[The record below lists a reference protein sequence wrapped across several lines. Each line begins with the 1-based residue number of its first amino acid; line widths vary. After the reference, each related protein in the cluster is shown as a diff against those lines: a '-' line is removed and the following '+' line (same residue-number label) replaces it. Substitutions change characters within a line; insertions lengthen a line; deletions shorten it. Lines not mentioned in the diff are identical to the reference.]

1 MIIIAENKKNH
12 YLIKKFLI
20 ETDSFDDSLSQDQG
34 GLHRILISQDEV
46 IDKDDPLVDKL
57 IKKRP
62 RFSGIKKFLKIPFIV
77 IPLLYSN
84 NLDDASIKMSQ
95 HINSNS
101 ISQSSSDLGQ
111 KKTTPEEV
119 KMSILNQNT
128 DDNKNFESN
137 QSNSD
142 KINLLKLS
150 RKRII
155 ELEKYKPFPYQD
167 MKGISIGYG
176 TQIVSRGDA
185 SKLKNSGNWRDLIYK
200 KCGLSEQEIEAEKQN
215 SYDEERKLY
224 IESLR
229 KKISK
234 IEEKLDPSYHLK
246 FKKDYVKRLKNLI
259 LIFKSRIKAAQKR
272 GIISEKLAGI
282 CLDKELEFIFNKK
295 IPENFQNNFYLMHVN
310 IRIVVVDMY
319 YNIGPWFLE
328 KTYPNFY
335 NYLNDY
341 IKSLKNN
348 SSSMKISENMKN
360 IYEEIKHRSPDYH
373 LQNKDRAKKNVKL
386 LEEAYLEYSQNE
398 SKSIK
403 NTYNFLF
410 L

>member
-12 YLIKKFLI
+12 YLIKKFLL
-20 ETDSFDDSLSQDQG
+20 ETDSFNDNLSQDQG
-34 GLHRILISQDEV
+34 GLHRILVSQDEL
-46 IDKDDPLVDKL
+46 IDNNDPLVDKL

-62 RFSGIKKFLKIPFIV
+62 KFAGIKNFLKIPFIV

-95 HINSNS
+95 HINNSNRVE
-101 ISQSSSDLGQ
+101 QEN
-111 KKTTPEEV
+111 KKNTTPAEV
-119 KMSILNQNT
+119 KKSILNK
-128 DDNKNFESN
+128 DDNSSEISSSSQVNNEKS
-137 QSNSD
+137 
-142 KINLLKLS
+142 NLLRVS
-150 RKRII
+150 RERII
-155 ELEKYKPFPYQD
+155 SLEKYKPFPYQD

-176 TQIVSRGDA
+176 TQIVLRGDA
-185 SKLKNSGNWRDLIYK
+185 SKLKNSGNWRDLLYK

-246 FKKDYVKRLKNLI
+246 FKKDYVKRLKKLI

-272 GIISEKLAGI
+272 GIISERLAGI
-282 CLDKELEFIFNKK
+282 CLDKELEFIFEKR
-295 IPENFQNNFYLMHVN
+295 IPSDFQNNFYLMDRN

-328 KTYPNFY
+328 KTYTDFY
-335 NYLNDY
+335 KHLNDY
-341 IKSLKNN
+341 IKSIKNN
-348 SSSMKISENMKN
+348 SSSITISENMEN
-360 IYEEIKHRSPDYH
+360 IYKEIKYRSPDYH

-386 LEEAYLEYSQNE
+386 LEKAYLEYSQN
-398 SKSIK
+398 
-403 NTYNFLF
+403 
-410 L
+410 

>member
-12 YLIKKFLI
+12 YLIKKFLL
-20 ETDSFDDSLSQDQG
+20 ETDSFNDNLSQDQG
-34 GLHRILISQDEV
+34 GLHRILVSQDEL
-46 IDKDDPLVDKL
+46 IDNNDPLVDKL

-62 RFSGIKKFLKIPFIV
+62 KFAGIKNFLKIPFIV

-95 HINSNS
+95 HINNSNRVE
-101 ISQSSSDLGQ
+101 QEN
-111 KKTTPEEV
+111 KKNTTPAEV
-119 KMSILNQNT
+119 KKSILNK
-128 DDNKNFESN
+128 DDNSSEISSSSQVNNEKS
-137 QSNSD
+137 
-142 KINLLKLS
+142 NLLRVS
-150 RKRII
+150 RERII
-155 ELEKYKPFPYQD
+155 SLEKYKPFPYQD

-176 TQIVSRGDA
+176 TQIVLRGDA
-185 SKLKNSGNWRDLIYK
+185 SKLKNSGNWRDLLYK

-246 FKKDYVKRLKNLI
+246 FKKDYVKRLKKLI

-272 GIISEKLAGI
+272 GIISERLAGI
-282 CLDKELEFIFNKK
+282 CLDKELEFIFEKR
-295 IPENFQNNFYLMHVN
+295 IPSDFQNNFYLMDRN

-328 KTYPNFY
+328 KTYTDFY
-335 NYLNDY
+335 KHLNEL
-341 IKSLKNN
+341 IKSIKNN
-348 SSSMKISENMKN
+348 SSSITISENMEN
-360 IYEEIKHRSPDYH
+360 IYKEIKYRSPDYH

-386 LEEAYLEYSQNE
+386 LEKAYLEYSQN
-398 SKSIK
+398 
-403 NTYNFLF
+403 
-410 L
+410 

>member
-12 YLIKKFLI
+12 YLIKKFLV
-20 ETDSFDDSLSQDQG
+20 ETDSFNDNLSQDQG
-34 GLHRILISQDEV
+34 GLHRILVSQDEL
-46 IDKDDPLVDKL
+46 IDNNDPLVDKL

-62 RFSGIKKFLKIPFIV
+62 KFAGIKNFFKIPFIV

-95 HINSNS
+95 HINRNS
-101 ISQSSSDLGQ
+101 VSQSSSSSGQ
-111 KKTTPEEV
+111 EETTPAEV
-119 KMSILNQNT
+119 KTSILSQST
-128 DDNKNFESN
+128 DDNENFESN
-137 QSNSD
+137 QSNNE

-176 TQIVSRGDA
+176 TQIVLRGDA
-185 SKLKNSGNWRDLIYK
+185 SKLRNSGNWRDLLYK

-234 IEEKLDPSYHLK
+234 IQEKLDPSYHLK

-259 LIFKSRIKAAQKR
+259 LIFKSRIKAAQER
-272 GIISEKLAGI
+272 GIISEELAGM
-282 CLDKELEFIFNKK
+282 CLDQELKFIFEKR
-295 IPENFQNNFYLMHVN
+295 IHSNFQNNFYLMHRN
-310 IRIVVVDMY
+310 IRIVVIDMY

-328 KTYPNFY
+328 KTYTDFY
-335 NYLNDY
+335 KHLNDY
-341 IKSLKNN
+341 IKSIKNN
-348 SSSMKISENMKN
+348 SSSITISENMKN
-360 IYEEIKHRSPDYH
+360 IYEEIKYRSPDYH
-373 LQNKDRAKKNVKL
+373 LQNKDRAKKNVKI
-386 LEEAYLEYSQNE
+386 LEEAYLEYSQN
-398 SKSIK
+398 
-403 NTYNFLF
+403 
-410 L
+410 